1 MKRTLILLTLILS
14 LLLIVGVVGCSSETD
29 PETDTSEPAATETES
44 EDAATDESTPETG
57 EEDPDMALVESKCSM
72 CHTTER
78 VYSADY
84 DRAGWETTIDRMKS
98 NGLVITDEEYE
109 QIVAYLSGE

>member
-1 MKRTLILLTLILS
+1 MRRSLIVLALILS
-14 LLLIVGVVGCSSETD
+14 LVLLVAVVGCSSD
-29 PETDTSEPAATETES
+29 PEPVEPPAETETQETAP
-44 EDAATDESTPETG
+44 EESTPEEAET
-57 EEDPDMALVESKCSM
+57 DPDMALVESKCSL

-84 DRAGWETTIDRMKS
+84 DRSTWEATIDRMKA

-109 QIVAYLSGE
+109 QIVVYLSGE

>member
-1 MKRTLILLTLILS
+1 MRRTLIVLTLVLS
-14 LLLIVGVVGCSSETD
+14 LVVLVAVGGCSSD
-29 PETDTSEPAATETES
+29 PEPVEPAAETETQET
-44 EDAATDESTPETG
+44 APAESTPEEAET
-57 EEDPDMALVESKCSM
+57 DPDMALVESKCSL

-84 DRAGWETTIDRMKS
+84 DRPTWEATIDRMKA

-109 QIVAYLSGE
+109 QIVVYLSGE